1 MPSLMYAC
9 VSAISIQHSR
19 LQVCKSDMS
28 CTAIQRDAIRDRL
41 LLCACAQLN
50 PPRHGPEVLSMKR

>member
-41 LLCACAQLN
+41 LLCAFAQLN
-50 PPRHGPEVLSMKR
+50 AQRH